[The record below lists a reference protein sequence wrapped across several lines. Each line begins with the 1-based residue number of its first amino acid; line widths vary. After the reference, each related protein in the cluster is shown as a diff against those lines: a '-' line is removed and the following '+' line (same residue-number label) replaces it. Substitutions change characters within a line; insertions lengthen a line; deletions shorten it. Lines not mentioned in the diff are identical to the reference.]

1 MAIINESAARI
12 AKELSSF
19 SDYVEGSA
27 TASYNAQCAKAA
39 AILEQVKPK
48 CATADQ
54 RERAEWLYN
63 RYCAVLAEAINRENE
78 IGTRCPSV
86 LICGPANF
94 PVHKK
99 EKQVAAWDANRENFR
114 KAEHYLQMLK
124 RAHTFAVKSDDPEVL
139 DYLHAKLDQLQ
150 TAHQTMKDANAY
162 YRKHKTLDDCPG
174 ITEKTRN
181 WLENGH
187 AFASGSPL
195 SVYGCPFPSYELQ
208 NSNATIKRVK
218 ERIAQLEAAKAA
230 QPVEDEHDGYT
241 YRENTEAMRVQFLF
255 DGKPD
260 DETRTLLKRNGFKW
274 ARRREL
280 GSASSTTMASM
291 PLTASWRFWTA
302 SSKTDALTGLHRKAA
317 PSQPARA
324 TPAASPGIYIPRPAN
339 LKTRISTGTSKCTS
353 LWRYL
358 HETQGNP
365 HS

>member
-94 PVHKK
+94 PVRKK

-274 ARRREL
+274 A
-280 GSASSTTMASM
+280 
-291 PLTASWRFWTA
+291 
-302 SSKTDALTGLHRKAA
+302 
-317 PSQPARA
+317 PSQGAWQRQLNGNGKY
-324 TPAASPGIYIPRPAN
+324 AAHRVMEVLDG
-339 LKTRISTGTSKCTS
+339 
-353 LWRYL
+353 
-358 HETQGNP
+358 QQ
-365 HS
+365 